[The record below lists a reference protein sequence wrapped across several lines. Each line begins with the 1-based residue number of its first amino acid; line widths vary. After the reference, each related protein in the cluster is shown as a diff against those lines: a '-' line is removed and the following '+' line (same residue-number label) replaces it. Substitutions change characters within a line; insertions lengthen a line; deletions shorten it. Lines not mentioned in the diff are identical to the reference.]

1 MQEIILKIRYFDKGL
16 SIALKQLTLFF
27 LSNTVPF
34 NELNYQKQQGT
45 RISTDILQVTKQLQ
59 KNPLL
64 VIYALS
70 DQVGCNI
77 YTVVF
82 ELFQKLYQQI
92 YVSQFMTS
100 QIIPLP
106 FVLLN
111 LESVDRKGK
120 NKNFNILRTKELF

>member
-64 VIYALS
+64 VMHYLTKLDVIYIQWFLS
-70 DQVGCNI
+70 YSKNYI
-77 YTVVF
+77 N
-82 ELFQKLYQQI
+82 K
-92 YVSQFMTS
+92 FM
-100 QIIPLP
+100 
-106 FVLLN
+106 
-111 LESVDRKGK
+111 
-120 NKNFNILRTKELF
+120 